1 MTGAAAVL
9 AAAALALSG
18 CTGSDA
24 VSTTA
29 GSNNDNAFK
38 FTGRT
43 PVGQVNPEQDRK
55 KAENFTVDGLTGGTI
70 KLSSMRGKVVVLNF
84 WASWCGPCQTETP
97 QFDTVYRT
105 IHQRGADFVGI
116 DFKDDRDN
124 AKSFVQT
131 NHISYPIAYDEE
143 GATALR
149 LGNLPSAG
157 LPFTVLIDR
166 TGKVAAVY
174 VDPLT
179 AVDLTKGLDKL
190 LAER

>member
-9 AAAALALSG
+9 VSAALALSG

-24 VSTTA
+24 VS
-29 GSNNDNAFK
+29 SNPNGNNNGFK
-38 FTGRT
+38 FNGRT
-43 PVGQVNPEQDRK
+43 AVGQVEPEKARK
-55 KAENFTVDGLTGGTI
+55 KAEDFTVDGLDGGKI

-97 QFDTVYRT
+97 EFDSVYRK
-105 IHQRGADFVGI
+105 IHKRGVDFVGI
-116 DFKDDRDN
+116 DFKDDRGN

-149 LGNLPSAG
+149 LGNLPTGG

-166 TGKVAAVY
+166 TGKVASVW
-174 VDPLT
+174 VDRLT
-179 AVDLTKGLDKL
+179 PVDLTHGVDKL